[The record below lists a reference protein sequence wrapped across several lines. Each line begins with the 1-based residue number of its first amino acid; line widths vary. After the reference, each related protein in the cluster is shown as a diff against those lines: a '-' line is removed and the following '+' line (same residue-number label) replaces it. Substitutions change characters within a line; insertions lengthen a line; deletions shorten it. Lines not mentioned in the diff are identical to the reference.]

1 MSQFKDSV
9 GSFFDRVRRA
19 TQEAAVGL
27 AETALNEILYQSP
40 QYSGQF
46 VANWQLTPYAPSFVA
61 YDDPLKFYQKEAN
74 ASLRG
79 DEVEPYSKGDE
90 EAIQFAKMHAVK
102 GAARARM
109 APLGTPIFLSNSS
122 THDEAYAWKIE
133 NGQIQ
138 FRPEN
143 PNADRVVQRGAF
155 YVRNRY
161 KHIDAAKL
169 ANLRK
174 TQL

>member
-1 MSQFKDSV
+1 MSEFKNQVS
-9 GSFFDRVRRA
+9 GFFNRLRREA
-19 TQEAAVGL
+19 QSAAVGL

-61 YDDPLKFYQKEAN
+61 YEDPLKFYQKEAN

-79 DEVEPYSKGDE
+79 EDVEPYEKGDE

-102 GAARARM
+102 GAARARS
-109 APLGTPIFLSNSS
+109 APLGTSIFLSNSS
-122 THDEAYAWKIE
+122 YHEEAYAWKIE
-133 NGQIQ
+133 NGQID
-138 FRPEN
+138 FRPVN
-143 PNADRVVQRGAF
+143 PNADRVVQRGAY

-161 KHIDAAKL
+161 KSIDAAKL
-169 ANLRK
+169 AKLR
-174 TQL
+174 TSQL